1 MLNKRNVNH
10 LEDGKQSTWFLKRTH
25 RIFSVIMSVG
35 TYSIRF
41 ISRLLSETSWVTE
54 RKCGLSDL
62 LCDLLENINYLGE
75 DEVFLFFYILSCRSI
90 VLVLMLHDFSPVL
103 CGFMCALGD
112 DSRQSLWMEPITAWL
127 ISNFSNQPIFVTKS
141 PILWSTFTNG
151 RSAQL
156 YLLHVFNGDNFT
168 ALEVVDLL
176 CCFII

>member
-41 ISRLLSETSWVTE
+41 ISWLLSETSWVTE

-75 DEVFLFFYILSCRSI
+75 DEVFLFFYILSCKSI
-90 VLVLMLHDFSPVL
+90 VLVLTLHDFLP
-103 CGFMCALGD
+103 CTM
-112 DSRQSLWMEPITAWL
+112 W
-127 ISNFSNQPIFVTKS
+127 
-141 PILWSTFTNG
+141 
-151 RSAQL
+151 
-156 YLLHVFNGDNFT
+156 LHVCIRRWFQAKSLDGANNSLVNF
-168 ALEVVDLL
+168 
-176 CCFII
+176 